1 MIDKLGNILN
11 GGSQRTRLVKK
22 NILVSMLIKGWGS
35 IVQFLLVPVTLG
47 CLNQYEYG
55 IWLTINSIL
64 VWIDSFDIGLGNGL
78 RNNLAESLAKG
89 DKNRGQQQVSTTFF
103 MLIGLVIPVLGIVF
117 ILIASLN
124 TYNLLNVSP
133 QIVPNLDGILM
144 VSFAFVGATF
154 VFKFIGNIYL
164 AMQLPAINNLLV
176 VSGQTLSFFGI
187 LLFSK
192 IGHPSLFDIA
202 LIYTLSPLLVYV
214 ISYPIT
220 FTKYYFIRPSL
231 NAFSC
236 KELHSL
242 FSLGVNFFFIQIG
255 ALILFATSN
264 LIISDIYSPKEVT
277 TYQIAFRYFG
287 IANIIFTIISAPLWT
302 ATTDAYTKEDWTWI
316 NNITIKMKKILIIFA
331 TCIILM
337 LLISKPIYYL
347 WIRNKVE
354 IPFSMSCVMAIYIFI
369 AIFSTYYSNMICGFG
384 KIHLLTI
391 ITLTQA
397 IIYIPLAIWF
407 SYQAGVIG
415 VVIALLLVNLLSAV
429 TNKIQ
434 FEKIKRG
441 KATGI
446 WNK

>member
-103 MLIGLVIPVLGIVF
+103 MLIGLVIPVLAIVF
-117 ILIASLN
+117 MLIASLN

-133 QIVPNLDGILM
+133 QIVPNLNGILM
-144 VSFAFVGATF
+144 VSFGIVGATF

-187 LLFSK
+187 LLFST

-202 LIYTLSPLLVYV
+202 LIYTLSTTCIRYLLPYH
-214 ISYPIT
+214 
-220 FTKYYFIRPSL
+220 F
-231 NAFSC
+231 
-236 KELHSL
+236 H
-242 FSLGVNFFFIQIG
+242 Q
-255 ALILFATSN
+255 ILFHTT
-264 LIISDIYSPKEVT
+264 VT
-277 TYQIAFRYFG
+277 Q
-287 IANIIFTIISAPLWT
+287 
-302 ATTDAYTKEDWTWI
+302 
-316 NNITIKMKKILIIFA
+316 
-331 TCIILM
+331 
-337 LLISKPIYYL
+337 
-347 WIRNKVE
+347 
-354 IPFSMSCVMAIYIFI
+354 CV
-369 AIFSTYYSNMICGFG
+369 
-384 KIHLLTI
+384 
-391 ITLTQA
+391 
-397 IIYIPLAIWF
+397 
-407 SYQAGVIG
+407 
-415 VVIALLLVNLLSAV
+415 
-429 TNKIQ
+429 
-434 FEKIKRG
+434 
-441 KATGI
+441 
-446 WNK
+446 